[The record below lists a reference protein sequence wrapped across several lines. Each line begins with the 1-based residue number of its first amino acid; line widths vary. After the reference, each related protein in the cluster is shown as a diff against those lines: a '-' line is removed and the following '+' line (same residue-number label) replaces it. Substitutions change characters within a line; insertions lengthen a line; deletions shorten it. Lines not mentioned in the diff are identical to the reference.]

1 MINKYNENND
11 PHYGMTKLHEY
22 VNNKRRTPKFK
33 LNKWFKFKY
42 KKCVYKIEPRI
53 KGENFDET
61 LQRLF
66 GRQPLE
72 VDEMLTLN
80 KYMVK
85 KEKCWDKTFNSIRKL
100 FWRVIIPLM
109 IGLIILWLTY
119 FFFY

>member
-1 MINKYNENND
+1 MTNKYNENNNQY
-11 PHYGMTKLHEY
+11 YGVQKLHKY
-22 VNNKRRTPKFK
+22 INDKNRYQLKQR
-33 LNKWFKFKY
+33 LFKFKF

-53 KGENFDET
+53 KGESFYDT
-61 LQRLF
+61 VFRLIR
-66 GRQPLE
+66 GEPLE

-109 IGLIILWLTY
+109 IGIIILWLTY